1 MNTEQ
6 AIARLMGEDLKVWN
20 ANPDQG
26 NGHGYSTGQGYGDG
40 YGDGYGYGCGHGFGY
55 DNGKGLGYDR
65 SFLYRYGNGQSPGQ

>member
-6 AIARLMGEDLKVWN
+6 ALARLMGEDLKVWN

-40 YGDGYGYGCGHGFGY
+40 YGDGYGEGDGIGY

-65 SFLYRYGNGQSPGQ
+65 SFLYRYGNGHSPGI